1 MATGGNGKD
10 SFDALIARGLGMS
23 ITDSAGEC
31 PDDDVLTAFAS
42 RKLSAPEHG
51 HWESH
56 VAGCAK
62 CLRAVAGFAKTGP
75 LIDRA
80 AQAATIEAISE
91 DDESTYHAIR
101 KSTNQVIESIRAATR
116 FML

>member
-56 VAGCAK
+56 VAGCAN
-62 CLRAVAGFAKTGP
+62 CAQLVAQVGVERLEDGLGSGSFRKMQVAEMQNPERFACVGRSG
-75 LIDRA
+75 L
-80 AQAATIEAISE
+80 
-91 DDESTYHAIR
+91 
-101 KSTNQVIESIRAATR
+101 
-116 FML
+116 